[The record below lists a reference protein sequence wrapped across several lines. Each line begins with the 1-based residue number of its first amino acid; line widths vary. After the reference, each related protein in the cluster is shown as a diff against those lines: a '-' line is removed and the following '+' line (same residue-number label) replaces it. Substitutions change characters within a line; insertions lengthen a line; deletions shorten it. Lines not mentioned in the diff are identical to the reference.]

1 MPKYSD
7 AAILDAYA
15 QAGTKAGAARLL
27 GMDERGYKRRYKAL
41 KQANEFNVPDGFSV
55 TRISE
60 LQRDDGGDS
69 IRWVRKDKDKE
80 QQAEALKAAM
90 AAFKAELPKA
100 EPVQVTDAPRRDD
113 LLNLY
118 PIADYHLGMQSW
130 GEETGAD
137 WDTSIAEE
145 LIKKW
150 FDAAIGQAPNAET
163 AVLALLGD
171 FLHWDG
177 MEAVTPAS
185 GHLLDADT
193 RFSKVVRVAIQVIR
207 HIVRVLL
214 TKHGKVHLIACEGNH
229 DPASSIWIRELFDMF
244 YSDEPRVTV
253 DTNPD
258 PYYAYEFGANALF
271 FHHGH
276 KRKIGSVDT
285 VFAAKFREMFGRTT
299 RAYAHLGHLHSVD
312 IKETNLMIV
321 EQHRTLAGSDAYA
334 SRGGWIS
341 GRDAKVITYHAQ
353 HGDIGR
359 VTISPAMVT

>member
-1 MPKYSD
+1 
-7 AAILDAYA
+7 I
-15 QAGTKAGAARLL
+15 
-27 GMDERGYKRRYKAL
+27 KR
-41 KQANEFNVPDGFSV
+41 
-55 TRISE
+55 
-60 LQRDDGGDS
+60 
-69 IRWVRKDKDKE
+69 
-80 QQAEALKAAM
+80 
-90 AAFKAELPKA
+90 
-100 EPVQVTDAPRRDD
+100 
-113 LLNLY
+113 
-118 PIADYHLGMQSW
+118 
-130 GEETGAD
+130 
-137 WDTSIAEE
+137 
-145 LIKKW
+145 W
-150 FDAAIGQAPNAET
+150 FDTAIGQAPNAET

-244 YSDEPRVTV
+244 YQDEPRVTV

-285 VFAAKFREMFGRTT
+285 VFAAKFRGMFGRTKF
-299 RAYAHLGHLHSVD
+299 AYAHLGHLHSVD
-312 IKETNLMIV
+312 KKETNLMIV

-334 SRGGWIS
+334 SRGGW
-341 GRDAKVITYHAQ
+341 
-353 HGDIGR
+353 
-359 VTISPAMVT
+359 